1 MKHPTEHIAPAD
13 ASAGRGTSRSNPDR
27 SVATP
32 IDRASNAA
40 WTFQGGC
47 ILPK

>member
-1 MKHPTEHIAPAD
+1 MKQPTEHIVPAD
-13 ASAGRGTSRSNPDR
+13 VSAGRGTHVATPDR

-40 WTFQGGC
+40 WTFQDDC
-47 ILPK
+47 ALPK